1 MYQPYLLFGILILS
15 LVLFIWNYWRYDFV
29 ALFAL
34 ALSVLTGLVPFNKAF
49 SGFSNPA
56 VITVGCVMMLTYA
69 ITQSGILNNPFVKLK
84 KFSKK
89 TSLQVGLYSGISAFL
104 SAFMNNV
111 GALGIMMPIAIH
123 SFTELKKSP
132 SIILMPIAFCSVL
145 GGVITAIGTPPN
157 LLISNFRNQVLGAP
171 YNMFDFT
178 PVGLPVA
185 VMGVLFISLI
195 GWKLIPVR
203 AKYSKSGDS
212 FQISDYMTEVKV
224 PETSSLCEKTVKEF
238 LEMTKANFELIAVV
252 HDGKKKFAYTED
264 TIIHCNDILII
275 EASPEDLKNILDSNG
290 LILAGNKP
298 LTSKELYDSDII
310 TMEAV
315 VLPDTSIEG
324 QSASMMRFRSRYKIN
339 LLAISREE
347 LSFRKKLIDIRFA
360 AGDVVLLQG
369 NAATLRET
377 IVDLGLLPLAERD
390 INVHLTQKK
399 FLPIICFALSII
411 LASLQILPLD
421 FSFMLAVLVL
431 ILFKAIPTHN
441 LYRTIDW
448 SVLLLLAALIP
459 VGEAL
464 QTTGAADL
472 IANGFMKIAGQY
484 SPIFALLAILVITMT
499 LSDLLN
505 NAATALIMAPIAIKI
520 AQSSH
525 VNVDSFLMAVAIGAS
540 CSFLTPIAHQNN
552 TMVMGPGR
560 YRFSDYFRLGLPL
573 ELIVIAVSI
582 PTILWMWPLYK

>member
-390 INVHLTQKK
+390 INLHLTQKK

>member
-1 MYQPYLLFGILILS
+1 MYQPYLLFAILILS
-15 LVLFIWNYWRYDFV
+15 LILFVWNYWRYDFV

-34 ALSVLTGLVPFNKAF
+34 AISVLTGLVPFNKAF

-56 VITVGCVMMLTYA
+56 VITVGCVMILTYA
-69 ITQSGILNNPFVKLK
+69 ITQSGVLNDSFIKLK

-89 TSLQVGLYSGISAFL
+89 TSFQVGLYSGISAFL

-123 SFTELKKSP
+123 AFTEIKKSP

-157 LLISNFRNQVLGAP
+157 LLISNFRNQVLGTP

-185 VMGVLFISLI
+185 LMGVLFVSLI
-195 GWKLIPVR
+195 GWKLVPVR

-224 PETSSLCEKTVKEF
+224 PETSSMCEKTVKEF

-252 HDGKKKFAYTED
+252 HEGKKKFAYTDD

-315 VLPDTSIEG
+315 VLPDSSIEG
-324 QSASMMRFRSRYKIN
+324 QSASMMRFRSRHKIN

-377 IVDLGLLPLAERD
+377 IVDLGFLPLAERD

-399 FLPIICFALSII
+399 FLPIICFTLSII

-421 FSFMLAVLVL
+421 FSFMIAVLAL
-431 ILFKAIPTHN
+431 ILFKAIPTHS

-448 SVLLLLAALIP
+448 SVLLLLATLIP

-484 SPIFALLAILVITMT
+484 SPIFALVAILVITMT

-520 AQSSH
+520 AQSAH

-552 TMVMGPGR
+552 TMVMGLGR

-573 ELIVIAVSI
+573 ELIVIVVTI
-582 PTILWMWPLYK
+582 PTILWVWPL